1 MWNIEYAGCHTA
13 HEHCKMM
20 HVRQLTG
27 DMVSGN
33 EVTQTVKLLL
43 LVIIIKNQSLNLE
56 EYLMWSSPT
65 IYYLQYLGDDNMT
78 DNTLNGKCKVCSVLS
93 ILSPSA
99 YILLI
104 PSKTGHT
111 MYGAVVTLM
120 VQNNSICTVRRWAWS
135 LTSPWWR
142 PAAG

>member
-1 MWNIEYAGCHTA
+1 MRVVTPA
-13 HEHCKMM
+13 HYEMM

-65 IYYLQYLGDDNMT
+65 IYYLQFRH
-78 DNTLNGKCKVCSVLS
+78 
-93 ILSPSA
+93 
-99 YILLI
+99 LI
-104 PSKTGHT
+104 ST
-111 MYGAVVTLM
+111 
-120 VQNNSICTVRRWAWS
+120 
-135 LTSPWWR
+135 
-142 PAAG
+142 